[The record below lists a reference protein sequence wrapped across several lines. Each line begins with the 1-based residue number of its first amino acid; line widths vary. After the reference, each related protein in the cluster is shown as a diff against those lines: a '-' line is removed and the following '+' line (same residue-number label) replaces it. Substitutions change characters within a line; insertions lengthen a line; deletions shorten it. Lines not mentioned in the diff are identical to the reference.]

1 MCLSIG
7 KCKHDSESWGTL
19 LYMSSKSVAV
29 YAITAIIYRP
39 IFRALKKTAYYH
51 NSQYTHTHGR
61 YIDQSSIMHDTK
73 LLPDLSSHCLILT
86 QVTKSFDLSS
96 T

>member
-1 MCLSIG
+1 
-7 KCKHDSESWGTL
+7 
-19 LYMSSKSVAV
+19 MSSKSVAV
-29 YAITAIIYRP
+29 YAITVIYYRP
-39 IFRALKKTAYYH
+39 IFRALKKLRIITTH
-51 NSQYTHTHGR
+51 STHTHGR

-73 LLPDLSSHCLILT
+73 LLPVLSSHCLILT